1 MDTLHAA
8 VRRFNQS
15 LTSQEL
21 SLMDNLRTPAQVQ
34 AFLDETRYPGGDENR
49 SPLGVLRQ
57 RQAHCLDG
65 GIFAAAALRR
75 IGFPPLIVDLQPDS
89 GMDDD
94 HVLAVYKIDNCWG
107 ALAKSNYSG
116 LRFREPVYRNL
127 RELVMSY
134 FEDFFNVHGVKT
146 LRFYTRPINLK
157 RFDRV
162 DWMNTSVGVD
172 WLEGYLKT
180 TKLTPLITTAQTAL
194 LSPMDQRSIAAGTLG
209 INPAGTYQPKSKRDS

>member
-1 MDTLHAA
+1 MDVMDAA
-8 VRRFNQS
+8 VRRFDQS
-15 LTSQEL
+15 LTPQEL
-21 SLMDNLRTPAQVQ
+21 NLMDNLRTPAQVQ

-49 SPLGVLRQ
+49 SPLEVLRQ

-65 GIFAAAALRR
+65 GLFAVAALRR
-75 IGFPPLIVDLQPDS
+75 IGFPPLIVDLQPDP

-94 HVLAVYKIDNCWG
+94 HVLAVYKIEDSWG
-107 ALAKSNYSG
+107 AVAKSNYSG
-116 LRFREPVYRNL
+116 LRFREAVYRDL

-134 FEDFFNVHGVKT
+134 FEDFFNVDGLRT

-157 RFDRV
+157 KFDRV
-162 DWMNTSVGVD
+162 DWMNTSAGVD

-180 TKLTPLITTAQTAL
+180 VKLTPLINAAQAAQ

-209 INPAGTYQPKSKRDS
+209 INPAGTFKPKT

>member
-1 MDTLHAA
+1 MEPLDTA

-15 LTSQEL
+15 LTPQEL
-21 SLMDNLRTPAQVQ
+21 NLMDNLRTPAQVQ

-49 SPLGVLRQ
+49 SPQEVLRQ

-65 GIFAAAALRR
+65 GLFAVAALRR
-75 IGFPPLIVDLQPDS
+75 IGFLPLIVDLQPDP

-94 HVLAVYKIDNCWG
+94 HVLAVYKINNFWG
-107 ALAKSNYSG
+107 AVAKSNYSG

-134 FEDFFNVHGVKT
+134 FEDFFNVNGVKT
-146 LRFYTRPINLK
+146 LRYYTRPINLK

-162 DWMNTSVGVD
+162 DWMNTSTGVD
-172 WLEGYLKT
+172 WIEVYLKSV
-180 TKLTPLITTAQTAL
+180 KLVPLITAAQAVL

-209 INPAGTYQPKSKRDS
+209 INPEGTFHPKS